1 MFEQRKLAAKEEIE
15 TADKMITAIRGAEA
29 RLNEEAERLDSLS
42 EYVNQKDVD
51 AKNKLDQ
58 AQELLRKARDMN
70 ASFEDEENQGR
81 LTYETRMSLARER
94 VIMLKER
101 ARERENK
108 RSSKDIALVHRPTR
122 LTTDFCSM
130 PPNIVRALTSI
141 KNDIN
146 S

>member
-1 MFEQRKLAAKEEIE
+1 
-15 TADKMITAIRGAEA
+15 MITTIREAEA
-29 RLNEEAERLDSLS
+29 RLNEEAERIESLS
-42 EYVNQKDVD
+42 EYVEQKDVD

-58 AQELLRKARDMN
+58 AQELLRKARKMD
-70 ASFEDEENQGR
+70 ASFEDEENQRR
-81 LTYETRMSLARER
+81 LMSQTRMSLARER
-94 VIMLKER
+94 VIVLKER
-101 ARERENK
+101 ARERENRK
-108 RSSKDIALVHRPTR
+108 SLKDIALVHRPTR

>member
-1 MFEQRKLAAKEEIE
+1 LFEQRKLAAKEEIE

-29 RLNEEAERLDSLS
+29 RLNEEAERIDSLS

-108 RSSKDIALVHRPTR
+108 RSSKDIALVHRPAR
-122 LTTDFCSM
+122 LTTDCCSM
-130 PPNIVRALTSI
+130 PPSFARALISI
-141 KNDIN
+141 KDDIN

>member
-1 MFEQRKLAAKEEIE
+1 MAKEEIE

-29 RLNEEAERLDSLS
+29 RLTEEAERIESLS

-81 LTYETRMSLARER
+81 LTSETRMSLARER
-94 VIMLKER
+94 VIVLKER
-101 ARERENK
+101 ARERENR
-108 RSSKDIALVHRPTR
+108 RSSKDIALVRRATR

-130 PPNIVRALTSI
+130 PPSFARALISI
-141 KNDIN
+141 KD
-146 S
+146 

>member
-29 RLNEEAERLDSLS
+29 RLNEEAERIESLS

-58 AQELLRKARDMN
+58 AQELLRKAREMD
-70 ASFEDEENQGR
+70 ASFEDEENQRR
-81 LTYETRMSLARER
+81 LMSETRMSLARER

-101 ARERENK
+101 ARERENQN
-108 RSSKDIALVHRPTR
+108 RRRIQL
-122 LTTDFCSM
+122 CSQADKID
-130 PPNIVRALTSI
+130 NGLLLDVAQFRR
-141 KNDIN
+141 
-146 S
+146 

>member
-29 RLNEEAERLDSLS
+29 RLNEEAERIESLS

-81 LTYETRMSLARER
+81 LTSETRMSLARER
-94 VIMLKER
+94 VIVLKER
-101 ARERENK
+101 ARERENR
-108 RSSKDIALVHRPTR
+108 RSSKDIALVRRATR

-130 PPNIVRALTSI
+130 PPSFARALIYI
-141 KNDIN
+141 KD
-146 S
+146 

>member
-1 MFEQRKLAAKEEIE
+1 MFEQRKHAAKEEIE

-29 RLNEEAERLDSLS
+29 RLNEEAERIDSLS

-108 RSSKDIALVHRPTR
+108 RVSPT
-122 LTTDFCSM
+122 LC
-130 PPNIVRALTSI
+130 L
-141 KNDIN
+141 
-146 S
+146 